1 MPSMERSQKH
11 DEDYFLGDMTEAML
25 QTRIP
30 ETMRAEDRHVT

>member
-11 DEDYFLGDMTEAML
+11 DEDDFLGAMTEAML

-30 ETMRAEDRHVT
+30 ETVRAEVRQVT